1 MPITVHPLFRED
13 PARRLVG
20 VGRDQSLIEQ
30 LRAEYAIA
38 RAAGEKLAAS
48 FYTRLFSQHPAVQP
62 MFRHDPGVQQGKL
75 MESLDAVMAFLD
87 KPDDQ
92 LLYLRQM
99 GARHAGYGA
108 LPVHY
113 EIVSNLLADSMIE
126 VLGDRAGP
134 RARQDW
140 YDAFRL
146 ISDQMLSGA
155 GEG

>member
-38 RAAGEKLAAS
+38 RASGEQLASS
-48 FYTRLFSQHPAVQP
+48 FYARLFSQYPAVRP
-62 MFRHDPGVQQGKL
+62 MFRHEPHVQERKL

-92 LLYLRQM
+92 VPYLGQM
-99 GARHAGYGA
+99 GARHQAYGA
-108 LPVHY
+108 TPAHY

-126 VLGDRAGP
+126 VLGGRGRAS
-134 RARQDW
+134 ARQDW

-155 GEG
+155 GKA